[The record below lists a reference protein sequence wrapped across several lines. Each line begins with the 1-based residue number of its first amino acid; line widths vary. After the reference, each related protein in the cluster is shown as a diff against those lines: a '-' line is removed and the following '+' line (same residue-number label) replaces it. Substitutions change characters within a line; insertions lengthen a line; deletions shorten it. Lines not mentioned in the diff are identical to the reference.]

1 MRKMK
6 NLELKAETI
15 QISVYINII
24 LNILQKHNELS
35 LSKILFFSYLIK
47 KQNFVPEKIYT
58 AKNTREIVYK
68 AISLVSGEYVDY
80 CANIQI
86 ILKAIDLLIENKK
99 VKYYNFI
106 LYGIEDSLNE
116 KNIYQESAFIG
127 KAIDESKKMSEKQFM
142 KEVISNV

>member
-1 MRKMK
+1 MK

-86 ILKAIDLLIENKK
+86 
-99 VKYYNFI
+99 
-106 LYGIEDSLNE
+106 
-116 KNIYQESAFIG
+116 YQESAFIG
-127 KAIDESKKMSEKQFM
+127 KAIEESKKMSEKQFM